1 MHLGDDYIGIKAWLV
16 KHYGD
21 ASRIV
26 NNTIASLSKKKKP
39 NPTNKKDRYTFYSDI
54 VIALLR
60 LERLT
65 NDKLVDNVLL
75 NECLYSRSTLHILIS
90 LLPQADYTEL
100 KRELTRRDIDFN
112 NPVGVLTF
120 TCFKDF
126 CTIERNAMEGTQPNP
141 SHGIFQDYNSHV
153 PWIITSMNSPP
164 APSSLHCVPRKGGR
178 KFRKNGF
185 AGLA

>member
-1 MHLGDDYIGIKAWLV
+1 MEIHSIDNYKGDKSDVRVFTDNVGKSVYEFLEDLEMAFLGWGNNMQKGANLFKNHLSESIKAKVMHLGVDYIGIKAWLV
-16 KHYGD
+16 KHYGV

-26 NNTIASLSKKKKP
+26 NNTIAALSKKKKP

-90 LLPQADYTEL
+90 LLPQTDYTEL
-100 KRELTRRDIDFN
+100 KRELTQRDIDFN
-112 NPVGVLTF
+112 NPV
-120 TCFKDF
+120 
-126 CTIERNAMEGTQPNP
+126 
-141 SHGIFQDYNSHV
+141 
-153 PWIITSMNSPP
+153 
-164 APSSLHCVPRKGGR
+164 
-178 KFRKNGF
+178 
-185 AGLA
+185 